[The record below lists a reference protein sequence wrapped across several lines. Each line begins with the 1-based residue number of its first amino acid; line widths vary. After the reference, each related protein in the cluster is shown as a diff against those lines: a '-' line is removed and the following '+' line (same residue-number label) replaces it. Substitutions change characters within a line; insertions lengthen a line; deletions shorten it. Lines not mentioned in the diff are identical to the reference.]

1 MAAKTYHVFQ
11 SNGTWT
17 VKKEGAIAQTYSTQG
32 EAIKAAR
39 TTAKRSKGGQLV
51 IHARDGRIREHETY
65 GMTPVQDP
73 PRKSRL
79 AKRIGRAV
87 GKVALK
93 RVQADSHF
101 SSSVIPPQK

>member
-1 MAAKTYHVFQ
+1 MATKTYHVFP
-11 SNGTWT
+11 SNGAWA
-17 VKKEGAIAQTYSTQG
+17 VKKEGARAETYRTQG

-39 TTAKRSKGGQLV
+39 TTAKKAKSGQLV
-51 IHARDGRIREHETY
+51 VHARDGRIREHETY
-65 GMTPVQDP
+65 GMSPVQDP

-93 RVQADSHF
+93 RVQADSH
-101 SSSVIPPQK
+101 SSSSAIPPQK

>member
-11 SNGTWT
+11 SDGAWT
-17 VKKEGAIAQTYSTQG
+17 VRKEGAVAEMYRTQG

-39 TTAKRSKGGQLV
+39 ATAKKSNGGQLV

-87 GKVALK
+87 GKAALK
-93 RVQADSHF
+93 RVQADSHS
-101 SSSVIPPQK
+101 SSSVPPQK